1 MFEKLKIKIQTEFR
15 RSSTRNHRLKKRS
28 LDGILRQKCSTYIQ
42 YACAF
47 FLACRQHLI
56 FLRSENP
63 IGYKKTDRVFY
74 AIRFALFRYFLMKGR
89 LSQKLLLKATAAAVA
104 FVFQISQCKSDHSYL
119 RLWKSEVPIAPILL
133 RTFFMLKKI
142 DISLRKNYHYI
153 IMKKT

>member
-1 MFEKLKIKIQTEFR
+1 M
-15 RSSTRNHRLKKRS
+15 
-28 LDGILRQKCSTYIQ
+28 LRQKCSTYIQ

-89 LSQKLLLKATAAAVA
+89 LTFCGVSYARELVISSVSSFYNGNEEILEKSKGVLKTG
-104 FVFQISQCKSDHSYL
+104 I
-119 RLWKSEVPIAPILL
+119 
-133 RTFFMLKKI
+133 
-142 DISLRKNYHYI
+142 
-153 IMKKT
+153 